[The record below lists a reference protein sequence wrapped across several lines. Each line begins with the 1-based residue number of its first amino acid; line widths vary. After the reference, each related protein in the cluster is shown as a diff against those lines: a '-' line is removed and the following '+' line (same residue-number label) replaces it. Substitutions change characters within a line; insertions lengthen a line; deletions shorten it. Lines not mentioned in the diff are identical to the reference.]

1 MGKRYRNINN
11 ELYVI
16 GNNATKLDRDY
27 NTDNSLEKQ
36 HSKVRRP
43 NQANRR
49 VVRKYRYKMKFLAVL
64 CTTMLMCIV
73 MIKTQFTVSD
83 KCDNIV
89 RLENKLNNLKR
100 NNKLIEEGMNTNID
114 LNKVY
119 EIATTK
125 LGMVVPSEN
134 QITKLDVAENSYTE
148 QLNEITQPIEQ
159 EENITNIFGFIL
171 SKGR

>member
-16 GNNATKLDRDY
+16 GNNATKLDGDY
-27 NTDNSLEKQ
+27 NTNDSYDRQ
-36 HSKVRRP
+36 HSNTARP
-43 NQANRR
+43 NQGHRR

-64 CTTMLMCIV
+64 CITMLMCIV
-73 MIKTQFTVSD
+73 MLKTQFTVSD
-83 KCDNIV
+83 RCDNIV
-89 RLENKLNNLKR
+89 KLENKLNNLKR

-114 LNKVY
+114 LNQVY

-134 QITKLDVAENSYTE
+134 QIAKLDVAENSYTE
-148 QLNEITQPIEQ
+148 QLNEITETKEQ